1 MTKLKYKLILAI
13 VLTSFVSLF
22 ILSCYNIFDTIRK
35 NDSEVQ
41 EYRKTLL
48 QQFDRNIKLEVETI
62 HAIIRAIYN
71 QQQNGLLTEEDAK
84 KRAAELV
91 RNVQYDNG
99 NYFWIDT
106 TEGVT
111 IAFLGNSQ
119 EGKSRWDAVD
129 SKGEKFIQQ
138 ITKNA
143 MQPEGGF
150 TDYWFPKP
158 GQTEQLPKRSYSLL
172 FKPYNWVIG
181 TGNWIDNID
190 ILVATKAS
198 ENHRKLILNI
208 VFAVVI
214 GFVGLVI
221 SALMAMY
228 MSKKIADPVVAVAQS
243 VQQVASGDLA
253 ASDLTVSTNDEIG
266 ALINSFNVMKSNL
279 RNLIKQ
285 VAAMAEQVASSSE
298 ELTATSEQSAEAST
312 QMATSI
318 TEVAAG
324 AAEQVKTVVKTTA
337 VIEQMSANIQHVTDN
352 VKDATKVSDRTAT
365 AAQAGEQAVNTAI
378 TQMANIEK
386 TVIDSSQVI
395 IKLGERSKEI
405 GQIVDTISGI
415 AGQTNLLALNAA
427 IEAARAGEMGRGFAV
442 VAEEVRKLAEQSQ
455 EASKQITDLIT
466 EIQADTDKA
475 VSAMDVGTHEVRVG
489 SEVVSTAG
497 KAFSE
502 IADLVDQVSVQIKEI
517 ASSVQE
523 LLAGSR
529 QIITAVGE
537 IDKITKITAS
547 ETQTVS
553 ASTEEQSAAMEEIA
567 ASSQSLAHLA
577 QDLQSAVVKFKV

>member
-62 HAIIRAIYN
+62 HAIILAIYN

-111 IAFLGNSQ
+111 VAFLGNSQ

-129 SKGEKFIQQ
+129 SRGEKFIQQ

-228 MSKKIADPVVAVAQS
+228 MSKRIADPVVAVAQS

-253 ASDLTVSTNDEIG
+253 ASNLTVSTNDEIG

-312 QMATSI
+312 LIATSI

-365 AAQAGEQAVNTAI
+365 AAQAGEQAVNSAI

-455 EASKQITDLIT
+455 EASKQIADLIS

-475 VSAMDVGTHEVRVG
+475 VGAMDVGTHEVRVG

-497 KAFSE
+497 KAFGE
-502 IADLVDQVSVQIKEI
+502 IADLVDQVSTQIKEI
-517 ASSVQE
+517 ASAVQE

-529 QIITAVGE
+529 QIITAVRE
-537 IDKITKITAS
+537 IDKITKNTAS